1 MSSTYSK
8 VKTIAEDLNL
18 PQSSVAMV
26 LYDYLTWCL
35 QEVLIDDESNTIF
48 GKLKLNSDNKLQL
61 ENDKEGLINLLNK
74 RDIKIIQKIVENGPD
89 TKIFD

>member
-48 GKLKLNSDNKLQL
+48 GKLKLNSDNRLQL

>member
-18 PQSSVAMV
+18 PQSTVAMV

-61 ENDKEGLINLLNK
+61 ENDKEGLISLLNK

>member
-18 PQSSVAMV
+18 PQSTVAMV

-35 QEVLIDDESNTIF
+35 QEVLIDDKSNTIF
-48 GKLKLNSDNKLQL
+48 GKLKLNSDNRLQL
-61 ENDKEGLINLLNK
+61 ENDKEGLISLLNK

>member
-18 PQSSVAMV
+18 PQSTVAMV